1 MGRMGALLLVCL
13 SAPAVPV
20 ARGADE
26 SFEKQVDNA
35 IDRGVAWLLERIEK
49 DGWSAQNPLGTTAI
63 EIYALAKS
71 DVSLDHPKMQEGME
85 RITGRLPVGHTYSVA
100 LNLMALD
107 AVLHQME
114 TDQALLSG
122 RGFIEVRP
130 SKAIWERMKSAANW
144 LIGNRH
150 TSQGQWGY
158 NGEKTHYDNSNTQF
172 AVLGLGVAAKRGIP
186 IPVEVWHE
194 IADHFITG
202 QQPDGPPTPAKPIF
216 RRTTPAPER
225 EGAPGRRG
233 KTDVAEKPDPQAF
246 GAEGDA
252 KARGWSYR
260 EAKDGVTPS
269 MSCAGL
275 SSLLIA
281 REYLAR
287 TPGACPPEKLKR
299 IDQAIRDGYAWLIN
313 QKKEGAKGWNFYTL
327 YSLEKVGD
335 LGNVE
340 KFDDWDWYRTSAE
353 FLIKVQHPE
362 GRWGGEKDKD
372 TGWYMPRVE
381 TAFAL
386 LVLNRATDLLSFTR
400 PLFLSGRS
408 GSHEVGG
415 DLVYIPRLD
424 AQVSAH
430 RIFRKLRFSPNK
442 GVVRLAE
449 DMVKA
454 YPVERDGELVKPLL
468 GLFGSP
474 YKGIQALAI
483 DLLTQVTGVKSQTA
497 DAYKEW
503 HATWT
508 ELAQIAASKDPAAA
522 PKLREYLK
530 KLASPKLKMKVV
542 EGLRLLRVKEAT
554 GDLIDELG
562 AEDPDYRSR
571 VYDTI
576 AYLAA
581 YVSNAPHPAF
591 NSRAPKAERDRQI
604 EALRGWWEREGRGAK

>member
-1 MGRMGALLLVCL
+1 MRRMGALLLACL
-13 SAPAVPV
+13 SALGVPPAR
-20 ARGADE
+20 AADE
-26 SFEKQVDNA
+26 GFEKQVDDA

-49 DGWSAQNPLGTTAI
+49 DGWTPQNPLGTTAI

-71 DVSLDHPKMQEGME
+71 DVSLDHPKMQEGLE

-100 LNLMALD
+100 LTLLALD
-107 AVLHQME
+107 AIVHQME

-122 RGFIEVRP
+122 RGFVEVRP
-130 SKAIWERMKSAANW
+130 SKAIWERMKAASNW
-144 LIGNRH
+144 LVGKRH
-150 TSQGQWGY
+150 VGEGCWGY
-158 NGEKTHYDNSNTQF
+158 NGEKEWYDNSNSQF

-194 IADHFITG
+194 IADHFLTG
-202 QQPDGPPTPAKPIF
+202 QAPDGPAIAAKPVL
-216 RRTTPAPER
+216 RRDAT
-225 EGAPGRRG
+225 GPGRRG
-233 KTDVAEKPDPQAF
+233 RTDVAEKPDPRQF
-246 GAEGDA
+246 SPEGDA
-252 KARGWSYR
+252 KARGWAYK
-260 EAKDGVTPS
+260 EAKSGVTPS

-299 IDQAIRDGYAWLIN
+299 IDQAIRDGYAWLIS
-313 QKKEGAKGWNFYTL
+313 QKAAGAKGWNFYTL

-340 KFDDWDWYRTSAE
+340 TFDDWDWYRTSAE
-353 FLIKVQHPE
+353 FLLKVQLPD

-381 TAFAL
+381 TALAL

-408 GSHEVGG
+408 GSREVGG

-424 AQVSAH
+424 AQVSAR

-454 YPVERDGELVKPLL
+454 YPVEREGELVKPLL
-468 GLFGSP
+468 DLFESP
-474 YKGIQALAI
+474 YRGIQALAI
-483 DLLTQVTGVKSQTA
+483 DLLTRVTGIKSQTA
-497 DAYKEW
+497 DAYADWQAK
-503 HATWT
+503 WT
-508 ELAQIAASKDPAAA
+508 ELSAILASKDAAAA

-530 KLASPKLKMKVV
+530 TIESLKLKMKVV
-542 EGLRLLRVKEAT
+542 DGLRVLRAKEAI
-554 GDLIDELG
+554 GDLIDQLS
-562 AEDPDYRSR
+562 ADDADYRSR
-571 VYDTI
+571 AYDAI

-581 YVSNAPHPAF
+581 YVSNVSHPSFSA
-591 NSRAPKAERDRQI
+591 RGPKAERDRQI
-604 EALRGWWEREGRGAK
+604 EALRAWWEREGKGAK